1 LSDGTISIRHRDD
14 PSYERRLTGHDEAVD
29 ALAAAPHDTRL
40 VSISRDQTLR
50 VWNHT
55 TGECDPPIRLTA
67 RPWTVAWSADGSRL
81 AVGEFSGEIRILD
94 GNSFE
99 LRQTFK
105 IEKSRATQLAFRP
118 NGKQLAAS
126 RFGGISL
133 FDLTDGG
140 TTTVLPSKNWYW
152 SIAWSPDGTRIA
164 GGSPQGR
171 IDLWDPDTQ
180 VKTSWSRPHGS
191 WIDGLEFHPDGTR
204 LASASKDRKVVVSRI
219 LGNELSGE
227 GRLVFAGH
235 EGWIWEARFLPGGEE
250 LVLYSEDGTVKIWD
264 LHADSLSLAFEA
276 HTNSVDA
283 VAFSPDGRLFVSGG
297 EQSHVALWDSS
308 TGTLLKR
315 LESPRISVTALVFHP
330 DGKLVIGATRQKT
343 VFVWN
348 ISEEQ
353 PAVRRLRGHT
363 EEVRAVAIFPNT
375 PQIVSGGWDCTL
387 RVWDLETG
395 REVRRIELDVRPES
409 QVRSVAVTSKDT
421 IISGH
426 RDGQIRI
433 WKTGH
438 DEPVKFLSGHEEGVT
453 DLAFHPDGSL
463 LASASMDRTLRLWDT
478 RTWEFKSTLTG
489 HDDEIHSIAWSPDGS
504 RIVSASLDHTVML
517 WSPTRAE
524 HVLASVR
531 QLRYGLRRGLEPQR
545 RLANRFGRDQR
556 RDSHLGDGSHQGT
569 RPLEGRRQA
578 ARHKRAVDPRLSS
591 NPLKKSFGREPAL
604 SVQSRPRQNSE
615 TTQVASVLAR
625 TI

>member
-1 LSDGTISIRHRDD
+1 MSTRW
-14 PSYERRLTGHDEAVD
+14 PSA
-29 ALAAAPHDTRL
+29 
-40 VSISRDQTLR
+40 
-50 VWNHT
+50 
-55 TGECDPPIRLTA
+55 LTA
-67 RPWTVAWSADGSRL
+67 W
-81 AVGEFSGEIRILD
+81 
-94 GNSFE
+94 
-99 LRQTFK
+99 
-105 IEKSRATQLAFRP
+105 
-118 NGKQLAAS
+118 
-126 RFGGISL
+126 
-133 FDLTDGG
+133 
-140 TTTVLPSKNWYW
+140 
-152 SIAWSPDGTRIA
+152 
-164 GGSPQGR
+164 
-171 IDLWDPDTQ
+171 
-180 VKTSWSRPHGS
+180 
-191 WIDGLEFHPDGTR
+191 
-204 LASASKDRKVVVSRI
+204 
-219 LGNELSGE
+219 
-227 GRLVFAGH
+227 
-235 EGWIWEARFLPGGEE
+235 
-250 LVLYSEDGTVKIWD
+250 
-264 LHADSLSLAFEA
+264 
-276 HTNSVDA
+276 
-283 VAFSPDGRLFVSGG
+283 LFVSGG

-353 PAVRRLRGHT
+353 PAVRWLRGHT
-363 EEVRAVAIFPNT
+363 EEVRAVAIFPNM

-421 IISGH
+421 NISGH

-524 HVLASVR
+524 HVLALYDNSDIVC
-531 QLRYGLRRGLEPQR
+531 GV
-545 RLANRFGRDQR
+545 AWSSN
-556 RDSHLGDGSHQGT
+556 DGSRIVSGGINGVIRIWET
-569 RPLEGRRQA
+569 DLTKARALWRA
-578 ARHKRAVDPRLSS
+578 AAKQPDTS
-591 NPLKKSFGREPAL
+591 
-604 SVQSRPRQNSE
+604 
-615 TTQVASVLAR
+615 AR
-625 TI
+625 